1 MDFATP
7 PTRFPI
13 PFASAAVAPYVHEV
27 PEASQVGIT
36 TGAASLT
43 DGFPPANFSPVSAGG
58 VPPFG
63 NDMNGILKQATEWIR
78 WFTAGGP
85 APYDSSF
92 ATSISGYPKGAI
104 IPGTIPGSAWISTAD
119 ANTSDPNAG
128 GADWSPYGP
137 STGDAKLTLKTTADY
152 GWVMAN
158 DGTVGNGS
166 SNATTYADALAE
178 ALFTLVWTNVNNT
191 YAPLLTSAGAPVA
204 RGLTA
209 AADFA
214 ANRAITLPKVLGR
227 ALAVAGAGSGLTSH
241 VLGQTLGAETVT
253 ISQANLPSYTLPNT
267 LGISKTGLSVS
278 TDSSKTSNLSGGAD
292 GVNTTFGNTPTISI
306 TGGVQSGGSGTAVD
320 VEQPTS
326 FWNFMIKL

>member
-1 MDFATP
+1 MDFASP

-13 PFASAAVAPYVHEV
+13 PFADSAVAPYVHEV

-43 DGFPPANFSPVSAGG
+43 DGFPPANFTPVSAGG

-63 NDMNGILKQATEWIR
+63 NDMNGILRQATQWIR
-78 WFTAGGP
+78 WLTAGGP
-85 APYDSSF
+85 IPYDSSF

-119 ANTSDPNAG
+119 ANTTDPNAG
-128 GADWSPYGP
+128 GANWSPYGA
-137 STGDAKLTLKTTADY
+137 STGDTKLTLKTTADY
-152 GWVMAN
+152 GWLMMN
-158 DGTVGNGS
+158 DGTIGNAS
-166 SNATTYADALAE
+166 SNGTTYASAFAE
-178 ALFTLVWTNVNNT
+178 ALFTLLWTNVSNT
-191 YAPLLTSAGAPVA
+191 YAPLFTSAGAPVA
-204 RGLTA
+204 RGASA

-214 ANRAITLPKVLGR
+214 ANRAISLTKQLGR
-227 ALAVAGAGSGLTSH
+227 VLAIAGAGSGLTSH

-253 ISQANLPSYTLPNT
+253 LSQANLPSYTLPNT
-267 LGISKTGLSVS
+267 LGISKVGLDVS

-292 GVNTTFGNTPTISI
+292 RCNTTFGNTPTVSI

-320 VEQPTS
+320 VEQPTG